1 MQAVGRIP
9 GKRRAFGALL
19 ALLGAVLVRRA
30 ASQPPRQRD
39 AVPAPEPDLD
49 SQALAER
56 LSGAIKIPSVSHE
69 EPLDRNDKPFDHMRT
84 YLEQTYPRLHE
95 VFTRELVSNC
105 TLLYTWPGT
114 EASLDPILLL
124 AHQDVVPVEPGTEDD
139 WEQRPFSG
147 NIVDGHVWGRGA
159 LDNKENLIGLLEAA
173 DHLVRDGF
181 RPRRTVVFVFGHD
194 EEVGGTEGAAVV
206 ARLLAERGAR
216 PAFVLDEG
224 GLIVDGMVPGV
235 QPPVAVIGVAEK
247 GYASIELV
255 VEAEGG
261 HSSTPPLRGA
271 IGILAEAVL
280 RLERSHVPP
289 PPESPLRPTLE
300 AVAPEASFVYRLV
313 YSNLWLFQPLMT
325 KLLSRVPGTAEVVPR
340 TTAAP
345 TVFQAGAK
353 DNVVPGHA
361 RAVVHYQILPG
372 DTIDGVLDQVRQ
384 TVADDRVRVTVLPK
398 QREPTNVAPTD
409 SEHYLLLSRTIR
421 ETFPGT
427 VVAPYLEVGGSDSRL
442 FEQLTE
448 NVFRFMPFRL
458 SSDDLNGIHGVNERV
473 SVDALAK
480 AVSFYV
486 RLIRNAAG

>member
-1 MQAVGRIP
+1 MQGVGRIP
-9 GKRRAFGALL
+9 GKRRALGALL
-19 ALLGAVLVRRA
+19 ALLGAVVVRRA
-30 ASQPPRQRD
+30 AGQPPRRRD
-39 AVPAPEPDLD
+39 ESPVLEPDID
-49 SQALAER
+49 GQAAAER

-69 EPLDRNDKPFDHMRT
+69 DSLERNNGPFDDMRT

-95 VFTRELVSNC
+95 VLTRELVSNC
-105 TLLYTWPGT
+105 TLLYTWQGT

-139 WEQRPFSG
+139 WEQPPFSG

-173 DHLVRDGF
+173 DHLVGDGF
-181 RPRRTVVFVFGHD
+181 QPRRTVVFVFGHD
-194 EEVGGTEGAAVV
+194 EEVGGSEGAAVA
-206 ARLLAERGAR
+206 ARLLAERRIR

-224 GLIVDGMVPGV
+224 GLIVDGMVPGIKA
-235 QPPVAVIGVAEK
+235 PVAVIGVAEK
-247 GYASIELV
+247 GFASVELV

-261 HSSTPPLRGA
+261 HSSTPPLQGA

-280 RLERSHVPP
+280 RLERSHLPP
-289 PPESPLRPTLE
+289 PPDSPLRPTLE
-300 AVAPEASFVYRLV
+300 AVAPEASFGYRLV
-313 YSNLWLFQPLMT
+313 YSNLRLFQPLMT
-325 KLLSRVPGTAEVVPR
+325 RLLSRIPGTAEVVPR

-345 TVFQAGAK
+345 TVFQAGGK

-372 DTIDGVLDQVRQ
+372 DSIDGVLHHVRQ
-384 TVADDRVRVTVLPK
+384 TVADDRVRVAVLPR

-409 SEHYLLLSRTIR
+409 SEHYDLLSRTIR

-458 SSDDLNGIHGVNERV
+458 SSDDLDGIHGANERV
-473 SVDALAK
+473 SVNALAK
-480 AVSFYV
+480 AVGFYI